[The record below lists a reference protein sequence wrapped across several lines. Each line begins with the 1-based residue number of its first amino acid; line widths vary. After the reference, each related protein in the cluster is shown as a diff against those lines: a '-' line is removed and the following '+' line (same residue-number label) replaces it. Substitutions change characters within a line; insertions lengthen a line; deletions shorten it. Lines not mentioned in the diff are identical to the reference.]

1 MFHVIINAN
10 SIVQHVIQNKNW
22 IMINA
27 KVSLISI
34 VHAKKIIV
42 GILAHL
48 KCIVDDSVIVCDET
62 VNVTDIISTNVTSTI
77 SKSVTSTVPVNSD
90 DKT

>member
-1 MFHVIINAN
+1 M
-10 SIVQHVIQNKNW
+10 
-22 IMINA
+22 NA
-27 KVSLISI
+27 KASLISI

-48 KCIVDDSVIVCDET
+48 KGIVDDSVIVCDEI
-62 VNVTDIISTNVTSTI
+62 VNVTDTISTNVTSTI